1 MKTLTIALILASTLV
16 FNLNAAKPTA
26 SRPQAVAGAIA
37 SNLKNKYITAQPS
50 TDKIEM
56 TVTHGT
62 VSIEY
67 PYTIT
72 LTPDRIN
79 LNVAKV
85 DYDAPW
91 QTEDTDASYKYTVGS
106 NFKKV
111 LKIINSAKIETEDD
125 VYIPMLDGEEDRVS
139 ISLYKNGKPYAKIH
153 YASTENVLVLAKQIQ
168 NLIPNFDNEYSNLQ
182 SILDSNAILDTNP
195 NSYHDY

>member
-26 SRPQAVAGAIA
+26 SHPQAVAGAIA
-37 SNLKNKYITAQPS
+37 SSLKNKYITADPA

-56 TVTHGT
+56 SVTHGT
-62 VSIEY
+62 FSIEY

-72 LTPDRIN
+72 LTPDGIN
-79 LNVAKV
+79 LNVARV

-91 QTEDTDASYKYTVGS
+91 LTEFTDESYEYAVGS

-111 LKIINSAKIETEDD
+111 LKFINSAKIEPNDN
-125 VYIPMLDGEEDRVS
+125 VYIPLPEEEEVDRIS

-153 YASTENVLVLAKQIQ
+153 YASTENVLALAKQIQ
-168 NLIPNFDNEYSNLQ
+168 NLIPDFDNEYSNFQ
-182 SILDSNAILDTNP
+182 SILDSNFI
-195 NSYHDY
+195 SF